1 MDGSRA
7 AQSLVQSTQAF
18 VQSLAESTSSSGKR
32 ASDHVA
38 SKPQL
43 PLPDSVLG
51 SAYSNNQA
59 SNLMPPKPQLPVLN
73 SASSS
78 ANGGNTS
85 ADLSTSVGRQGSDQ
99 LANTAASTESNP
111 QTAAATSSI
120 TGSVSSQ
127 HKAQAPARVARAHTS
142 VLHTLDPAQSEAAL
156 ARLSLSDGAA
166 ASGAGAFD
174 DKQDSS
180 SKSSYGDQQ
189 SAAEL
194 QTASM
199 KHHAD
204 STCAAYSPGPVTADG
219 LASLAQQQMQQRAGR
234 VAVQSLGGL
243 DWGMDSH
250 SQDTE
255 RQLFTAVVQ
264 LKALVRGSRCAA
276 MLSFPAGKACFALTL
291 VVLVTCLCSVCF
303 MCYYSRQTG
312 SSSVG

>member
-1 MDGSRA
+1 MDWSRA

-18 VQSLAESTSSSGKR
+18 VQSLAESTSSSGNR

-51 SAYSNNQA
+51 SAHSDNQA

-78 ANGGNTS
+78 ANGSNTS
-85 ADLSTSVGRQGSDQ
+85 AELSTSVGRQSSDQ

-111 QTAAATSSI
+111 HTAAATSSI
-120 TGSVSSQ
+120 TGSVSRQ
-127 HKAQAPARVARAHTS
+127 HKAPAPARVARAHKS

-174 DKQDSS
+174 DKQDS
-180 SKSSYGDQQ
+180 SSYGDQQ

-250 SQDTE
+250 GQDTE

-291 VVLVTCLCSVCF
+291 VILVTCLCSVCS
-303 MCYYSRQTG
+303 MCYYSRRTG
-312 SSSVG
+312 SSSGG